1 MTKAMTET
9 KKTKSYA
16 STTLNV
22 CKSNNNNNTE
32 KLTTLDSYLKNGYS
46 LIKKNPITKKVE
58 ITYSHS
64 YESKKKELEQ
74 QHYNKTIGAMINN
87 WNNYRDELN
96 ELLGDISPYYDYRAT
111 LQKMIDEDN
120 YILEELHK
128 QKHKHTQDITYDNDS
143 EYASENEDSKYLLY

>member
-1 MTKAMTET
+1 MTET
-9 KKTKSYA
+9 KKTQSYA

-22 CKSNNNNNTE
+22 CKFNNNNNE
-32 KLTTLDSYLKNGYS
+32 KLKTLDSYLKNGYS
-46 LIKKNPITKKVE
+46 LIKRNPITKKVE
-58 ITYSHS
+58 ITYSHN

-74 QHYNKTIGAMINN
+74 QHYNKTITSMINN

-96 ELLGDISPYYDYRAT
+96 DLLGDISPFYDYKAT

-128 QKHKHTQDITYDNDS
+128 QKHKQNQDIIYDNDS
-143 EYASENEDSKYLLY
+143 DYGSENEDFKYLLY

>member
-1 MTKAMTET
+1 MTET
-9 KKTKSYA
+9 KKTQSYA

-22 CKSNNNNNTE
+22 CNNNTE
-32 KLTTLDSYLKNGYS
+32 KLKTLKTLKTLDSYLKNGYS

-58 ITYSHS
+58 ITFSHN

-96 ELLGDISPYYDYRAT
+96 DILGDISPYYDYKET
-111 LQKMIDEDN
+111 LQKMVDEDN

-128 QKHKHTQDITYDNDS
+128 QKHKHTQDTTNDNDS
-143 EYASENEDSKYLLY
+143 EYASENEDPKYLLY

>member
-1 MTKAMTET
+1 MTEI
-9 KKTKSYA
+9 KKTQSYA

-22 CKSNNNNNTE
+22 YKCNNNNE
-32 KLTTLDSYLKNGYS
+32 KLKTLNSYLENGYS
-46 LIKKNPITKKVE
+46 LIKRNPITKKVE
-58 ITYSHS
+58 ITYSHT

-74 QHYNKTIGAMINN
+74 QHYNKTITSMINN

-96 ELLGDISPYYDYRAT
+96 DLLGDISPYYDYKAK

-128 QKHKHTQDITYDNDS
+128 QKHKQNQDITYDNDS
-143 EYASENEDSKYLLY
+143 DYASENEDLKYLLY

>member
-1 MTKAMTET
+1 MAET
-9 KKTKSYA
+9 KKIQSYA

-22 CKSNNNNNTE
+22 CKCNNNNNNNNE
-32 KLTTLDSYLKNGYS
+32 KLKTLDSYLKNGYS

-58 ITYSHS
+58 ITYSHN

-74 QHYNKTIGAMINN
+74 QHYNKTITSMINN

-96 ELLGDISPYYDYRAT
+96 DLLGDISPYYDYKAT

-128 QKHKHTQDITYDNDS
+128 QKHKQNQDITYDNDS
-143 EYASENEDSKYLLY
+143 DYGSENEDFKYLLY

>member
-1 MTKAMTET
+1 MTQINNNQ
-9 KKTKSYA
+9 SYA
-16 STTLNV
+16 ATTLNMY
-22 CKSNNNNNTE
+22 NTKTNTNTNANE
-32 KLTTLDSYLKNGYS
+32 KLKSLNSYLKNGYS
-46 LIKKNPITKKVE
+46 LIKRNPITKKVE
-58 ITYSHS
+58 ITYSYS

-74 QHYNKTIGAMINN
+74 QNYKMAIASMINN

-96 ELLGDISPYYDYRAT
+96 DLLGDISPYYDYKAT

-128 QKHKHTQDITYDNDS
+128 QKHKQNNDNTNDNDS

>member
-1 MTKAMTET
+1 MAET
-9 KKTKSYA
+9 KKTQSYA

-22 CKSNNNNNTE
+22 CKSNNNNTE

-96 ELLGDISPYYDYRAT
+96 DILGDISPYYDYKAT
-111 LQKMIDEDN
+111 LQKMVDELN
-120 YILEELHK
+120 M
-128 QKHKHTQDITYDNDS
+128 
-143 EYASENEDSKYLLY
+143 

>member
-1 MTKAMTET
+1 MSQA
-9 KKTKSYA
+9 KKSKSYA
-16 STTLNV
+16 STMLSGY
-22 CKSNNNNNTE
+22 KSNNNIE
-32 KLTTLDSYLKNGYS
+32 KLNTLDSYLKNGYS

-58 ITYSHS
+58 ITYSYN

-74 QHYNKTIGAMINN
+74 QHYAKVIEAMINN

-96 ELLGDISPYYDYRAT
+96 DILGDISPYYNYKET

-128 QKHKHTQDITYDNDS
+128 QKHKHYQDTTNDNDS
-143 EYASENEDSKYLLY
+143 EYASENEDLKFLAY